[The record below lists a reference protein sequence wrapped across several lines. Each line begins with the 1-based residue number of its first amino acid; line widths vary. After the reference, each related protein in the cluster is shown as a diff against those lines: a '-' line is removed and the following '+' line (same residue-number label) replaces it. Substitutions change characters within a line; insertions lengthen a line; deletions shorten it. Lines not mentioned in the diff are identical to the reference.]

1 MNTVLGIDI
10 GGTFTDIVLLPD
22 DGGTPIVEKVPTTPS
37 NPAEGV
43 IDGLRKLQSSH
54 GVDLADIR
62 LFSHGSTVATN
73 ALLEFK
79 LPRTALI
86 VTRGFRDVLEIGTM
100 MRDHLFDLR
109 IPKVKP
115 LVPRELVFEADER
128 LDSEGKVVTELSDA
142 EIGRLVRVIREA
154 EVEACGISLLFSFY
168 NADHEQRIADA
179 LRAALPRVSVAI
191 SAEVAPEIKEY
202 ARTSTVAVCAALQP
216 LVAGYMTSMETG
228 IVAEGLTSPFFVM
241 QSSGGVMSAR
251 DASRHAH
258 RMVLSGPAAGVLA
271 AQRVAETT
279 PYRNQI
285 TFDMGGTSTDICL
298 IHDARARI
306 DRETLFEGRP
316 LRVPQFAIHTIGA
329 GGGSLARIDD
339 AGLLRVGPESAGA
352 VPGPVCYGRGGT
364 RPTVTDAQVVLG
376 RLHPDRFL
384 GGGMQLDVEGARA
397 AIREHVAEPL
407 GLTLEGAASG
417 ILDIADA
424 AMARG
429 VRVVSVNKG
438 YDPRDFAL
446 VPFGGAGPMHAL
458 SVGGLVDAGAVVV
471 PPRPGTFSA
480 VGLASSDVKY
490 DFVRAVEQPLDRF
503 DAETFEALF
512 QPLREAAERR
522 FAEEA
527 ATLPSVAIVRLA
539 RLRYA
544 WQDNEVELLLGEEPI
559 DAPRFAGI
567 PDAFHSRHEFSFG
580 HSDPAGRV
588 ELIGVGLEAYG
599 RLPRRDPAAMPVEPE
614 ARDVAPKLTR
624 PVYFRETGWS
634 AVPVYERA
642 DLEPGDR
649 LTGPAIIEEREATTI
664 VTPGASAR
672 VDATRNI
679 VLTAGT
685 I

>member
-1 MNTVLGIDI
+1 MSMVLGIDI

-22 DGGTPIVEKVPTTPS
+22 DGTAPIIEKVPSTPK

-43 IDGLRKLQSSH
+43 INGLRLLQSEH

-86 VTRGFRDVLEIGTM
+86 VTKGFRDVLEIGSM
-100 MRDHLFDLR
+100 MRDSLFDLR
-109 IPKVKP
+109 VPKVKP
-115 LVPRELVFEADER
+115 LVPREMVFEAEER
-128 LDSEGKVVTELSDA
+128 LDREGKVVTALTDA
-142 EIGRLVRVIREA
+142 EIERLVAEIRA
-154 EVEACGISLLFSFY
+154 AKVEACGISLLFSFY
-168 NADHEQRIADA
+168 NADHERRIADA
-179 LRAALPRVSVAI
+179 LRAALPEVSVAI

-202 ARTSTVAVCAALQP
+202 SRTSTVAVSSALQP
-216 LVAGYMTSMETG
+216 LVARYMASMESG
-228 IVAEGLTSPFFVM
+228 IAAEGLVSPFFVM

-251 DASRHAH
+251 EASQHAH

-306 DRETLFEGRP
+306 DRESLFEGRP

-352 VPGPVCYGRGGT
+352 LPGPVCYGRGGT

-376 RLHPDRFL
+376 RIHPDRFL
-384 GGGMQLDVEGARA
+384 GGGMRLDVEGARA
-397 AIREHVAEPL
+397 AVRQHIAEPL
-407 GLTLEGAASG
+407 GLTLEEAAIG

-458 SVGGLVDAGAVVV
+458 SVGGLVDAGAVVI

-490 DFVRAVEQPLDRF
+490 DFVRAVEQPFDRF
-503 DAETFEALF
+503 DAAGFEALF
-512 QPLREAAERR
+512 QPLLDAAERR

-527 ATLPSVAIVRLA
+527 ATLPSVEHVRLA
-539 RLRYA
+539 RFRYA
-544 WQDNEVELLLGEEPI
+544 WQDNEVELLLGDEAI
-559 DAPRFAGI
+559 DAARFAGI
-567 PDAFHSRHEFSFG
+567 ADAFHRQHEFSFG
-580 HSDPAGRV
+580 HNDPAGRI

-599 RLPRRDPAAMPVEPE
+599 RLPRLDAGGAAAEPVPRDAAPAT
-614 ARDVAPKLTR
+614 TR
-624 PVYFRETGWS
+624 PIYFRETGWS
-634 AVPVYERA
+634 EVPVYERA
-642 DLEPGDR
+642 SLRPGDR
-649 LTGPAIIEEREATTI
+649 LAGPAIVEEREATTI
-664 VTPGASAR
+664 VTPGAAAH
-672 VDATRNI
+672 VDAAMNL
-679 VLTAGT
+679 VLTSGT
-685 I
+685 A